1 MNEKLKGILAALVT
15 PFDDSG
21 KIDKQAIRVLVKKL
35 LAEGINGF
43 FVCGSTGEAF
53 LMDSAERKEVL
64 ETVAEANEGKGSLIC
79 HCGAIGTD
87 LSISLAKHAA
97 SLGVDA
103 ISSVPP
109 FYHHFSNDE
118 ILAYFNDLADAS
130 GKPVIV
136 YNIPSFCGVTI
147 TPAMMASL
155 RNKALGAGSS
165 AGVAGIKFTSLD
177 LFAMEQMKTNDLD
190 LVVYNGFDEVALA
203 GFSMGADGAIGSNFN
218 IMGKYFIDMQRLF
231 LQNKIGEAQ
240 VLQKKANAAIAAL
253 YGTGKLISCI
263 KYIISLQGIP
273 YGISRRPFS
282 PLTEDEQKVCR
293 QVFEGL
299 KKDGIA

>member
-1 MNEKLKGILAALVT
+1 MNDKLKGGILAALVT
-15 PFDDSG
+15 PFDASG
-21 KIDKQAIRVLVKKL
+21 KVDKPAIHALVKKL
-35 LAEGINGF
+35 LAEGIDGF

-53 LMDSAERKEVL
+53 LMESAERREVL
-64 ETVAEANEGKGSLIC
+64 ETVAEANDGKGSLSC
-79 HCGAIGTD
+79 HCGASGTD
-87 LSISLAKHAA
+87 LGIGLAKHAA

-103 ISSVPP
+103 VASVPP

-118 ILAYFNDLADAS
+118 ILGYFRDLADAS

-147 TPAMMASL
+147 TPAMMVAL
-155 RNKALGAGSS
+155 RSRP
-165 AGVAGIKFTSLD
+165 GVAGIKFTSLD
-177 LFAMEQMKTNDLD
+177 LFAMEQMKTNDPD

-231 LQNKIGEAQ
+231 LQNKLPEAQ
-240 VLQKKANAAIAAL
+240 AIQKKANAAIAAL
-253 YGTGKLISCI
+253 YSTGKLISCI
-263 KYIISLQGIP
+263 KYIIGLQGIP
-273 YGISRRPFS
+273 YGNTRRPFS
-282 PLTEDEQKVCR
+282 PLTEDDKKICQ

-299 KKDGIA
+299 KKDCIF

>member
-1 MNEKLKGILAALVT
+1 MNDKLKGGILAALVT
-15 PFDDSG
+15 PFDESG
-21 KIDKQAIRVLVKKL
+21 KIDKPALRALVKKL
-35 LAEGINGF
+35 LANGINGF

-53 LMDSAERKEVL
+53 LMEGVERREAL
-64 ETVAEANEGKGSLIC
+64 ETVAEANDGKGSLIC

-87 LSISLAKHAA
+87 LSIGLAKHAA

-103 ISSVPP
+103 VSSVPP

-118 ILAYFNDLADAS
+118 ILAYFHDLADAS

-155 RNKALGAGSS
+155 RSRP
-165 AGVAGIKFTSLD
+165 GVAGIKFTSLD
-177 LFAMEQMKTNDLD
+177 LFAMEQMKTNDPNM
-190 LVVYNGFDEVALA
+190 VVYNGFDEVALA

-231 LQNKIGEAQ
+231 LQNKLSEAQ
-240 VLQKKANAAIAAL
+240 AIQKKANAAIAAL

-263 KYIISLQGIP
+263 KYIIGLQGIP
-273 YGISRRPFS
+273 YGNSRRPFS
-282 PLTEDEQKVCR
+282 PLTEDDKKICR

-299 KKDGIA
+299 KKDGIN

>member
-1 MNEKLKGILAALVT
+1 MNDKLKGGILAALVT
-15 PFDDSG
+15 PFDGSG
-21 KIDKQAIRVLVKKL
+21 KIDKPAIRALVKKL
-35 LAEGINGF
+35 LAEGIGGF

-53 LMDSAERKEVL
+53 LMDGAERRDVF
-64 ETVAEANEGKGSLIC
+64 ETVAEANGGKGSLIC

-87 LSISLAKHAA
+87 LGIALAKHAA
-97 SLGVDA
+97 ELGADA
-103 ISSVPP
+103 VSSVPP

-155 RNKALGAGSS
+155 RNRVSGSLP
-165 AGVAGIKFTSLD
+165 GVVGIKFTSLD
-177 LFAMEQMKTNDLD
+177 LFAMEQMKTNDPD
-190 LVVYNGFDEVALA
+190 LLVYNGFDEVALA

-231 LQNKIGEAQ
+231 LQNKVPEAQ
-240 VLQKKANAAIAAL
+240 VLQRKANAAIAAL

-263 KYIISLQGIP
+263 KYIIGLQGIP
-273 YGISRRPFS
+273 YGNSRRPFS
-282 PLTEDEQKVCR
+282 PLTEDDKKVCQ

-299 KKDGIA
+299 RKDGIE